1 MTYELQVYLINLSS
15 LYPLLPLFEKLE
27 PLNKR
32 RFLGNV
38 IDAPSTFTASMNR
51 CKTSN
56 FTVGMDSIRSS
67 DEVRDFSHYKN
78 LKSR

>member
-1 MTYELQVYLINLSS
+1 MTYELQVYLRAT
-15 LYPLLPLFEKLE
+15 EQ
-27 PLNKR
+27 KR

-67 DEVRDFSHYKN
+67 NEVRHFSHYKN